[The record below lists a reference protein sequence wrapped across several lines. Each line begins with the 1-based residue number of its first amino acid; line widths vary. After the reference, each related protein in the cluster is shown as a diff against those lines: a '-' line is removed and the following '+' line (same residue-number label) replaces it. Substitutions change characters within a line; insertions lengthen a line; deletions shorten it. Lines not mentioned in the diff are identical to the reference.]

1 MNTKWHPDEGEEDE
15 ISMQEQEPNTEQSFL
30 KQ

>member
-1 MNTKWHPDEGEEDE
+1 MKNKWHPDEGPESEAE
-15 ISMQEQEPNTEQSFL
+15 LQEQEPNTEQSFL

>member
-15 ISMQEQEPNTEQSFL
+15 ISMQEQEPNTEQNF
-30 KQ
+30 